1 MKPLSFGSI
10 RNLFFASVVFC
21 ALGASSARATCS
33 PICDDTNPDG
43 SIKVTNMNGSFSL
56 FTVLTSG
63 DLNDTNNTFTGPSLL
78 SGNIGIGGHGSFS
91 VSDGTIDG
99 DIYLNSFG
107 SVTFSGPAHFTAGH
121 SVKHNQD
128 STLNNAL
135 AGALYLSQQAAMETS
150 TNNYTVNGISQV
162 LTTVNTGNSI
172 TLDPTSSG
180 KVVLNLQDFVMTSGT
195 FTLEGTAMNTYII
208 NVSRNF
214 SLNNSKIVLDSSMG
228 LVASHVLFNILGT
241 GSQVSLQQGTS
252 MQGILLAYD
261 RKVDLS
267 GGKVF
272 GRIVAEQLAITS
284 GGQAV
289 SQ

>member
-1 MKPLSFGSI
+1 ME
-10 RNLFFASVVFC
+10 
-21 ALGASSARATCS
+21 SS
-33 PICDDTNPDG
+33 
-43 SIKVTNMNGSFSL
+43 
-56 FTVLTSG
+56 TS
-63 DLNDTNNTFTGPSLL
+63 
-78 SGNIGIGGHGSFS
+78 
-91 VSDGTIDG
+91 
-99 DIYLNSFG
+99 
-107 SVTFSGPAHFTAGH
+107 
-121 SVKHNQD
+121 
-128 STLNNAL
+128 
-135 AGALYLSQQAAMETS
+135 
-150 TNNYTVNGISQV
+150 NYTVNGISKV
-162 LTTVNTGNSI
+162 LTTVNTGQSI
-172 TLDPTSSG
+172 TIDPTSSG